1 MCIAVDAV
9 MIAADLKASEKRVEE
24 LSNHLALQKSTYSQ
38 TLKKLDE
45 NHTLMLEI
53 RTRLLH
59 FYSRNKIDND
69 GHTPNEYSEI
79 NHKYKK
85 LQKSASWDENI
96 KHGSREDWLRDHE
109 KRKSCFLDSSSL

>member
-1 MCIAVDAV
+1 

-59 FYSRNKIDND
+59 FYSRNKVRND
-69 GHTPNEYSEI
+69 GHTDDEYTETT
-79 NHKYKK
+79 HKYNK
-85 LQKSASWDENI
+85 LKKSASLYENF